1 MLQFQPAHSD
11 IRNNNDRQ
19 RHCCGCEL
27 NHTVTSEGLAQAH
40 VFLQATQEPFQ
51 IDWYLHAQSLIPA
64 VHMVCNNDAMHN
76 DILEEST
83 FKIPERIEYVRR
95 IASLNFEQNK
105 ALGWHLEEIH
115 VTWTQFGK
123 KRDKIATLHEEA
135 QKLHTVR
142 EDDVAIPCDGV
153 KMLKRRR

>member
-40 VFLQATQEPFQ
+40 VFLQATQDPFQ

-76 DILEEST
+76 DILEGSSNICVVVLHMIFEIFLVIMSALKLNY
-83 FKIPERIEYVRR
+83 FVLNSVPVEAIALVIKIPLMRHVKGYNHKI
-95 IASLNFEQNK
+95 
-105 ALGWHLEEIH
+105 HLH
-115 VTWTQFGK
+115 F
-123 KRDKIATLHEEA
+123 
-135 QKLHTVR
+135 
-142 EDDVAIPCDGV
+142 P
-153 KMLKRRR
+153 